1 MTLTR
6 SLEPASAIR
15 RIDTDRNDLLAVDI
29 SGEVTPSDIENLYG
43 LLDGAYALHD
53 KIDVLVRATE
63 FETADWGGVS
73 ETTMVDGR
81 IRAEQHVR
89 RCAAVGGPDWTR
101 RVSGFFATDVPVEI
115 RYFDAGDEAD
125 AWKWLGATRTG

>member
-15 RIDTDRNDLLAVDI
+15 RIDTDRSDLLAVDI
-29 SGEVTPSDIENLYG
+29 SGEVTPSDIENFYG
-43 LLDGAYALHD
+43 LLEGAYALND
-53 KIDVLVRATE
+53 KIDVLVRAVE
-63 FETADWGGVS
+63 FESANWDGVS
-73 ETTMVDGR
+73 EDTITDGR

-89 RCAAVGGPDWTR
+89 RCAAVGGPDWTK

-115 RYFDAGDEAD
+115 RYFDAGEEAD
-125 AWKWLGATRTG
+125 AWEWLGATPTG